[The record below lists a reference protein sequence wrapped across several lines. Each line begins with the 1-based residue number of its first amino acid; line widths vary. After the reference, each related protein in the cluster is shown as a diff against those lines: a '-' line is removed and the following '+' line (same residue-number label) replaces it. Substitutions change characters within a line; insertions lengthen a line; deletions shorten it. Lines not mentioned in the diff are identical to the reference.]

1 MQGFGALQQVFEKQI
16 RKGQQIVGEYFSIP
30 PLFNI
35 PPYLTCKLAEKKE
48 PYKSNKGMMCMI

>member
-1 MQGFGALQQVFEKQI
+1 MQGFGALQQVFEKQS
-16 RKGQQIVGEYFSIP
+16 RKGQQIAGVCYFYP

-35 PPYLTCKLAEKKE
+35 PPYLTYKLAEKKE